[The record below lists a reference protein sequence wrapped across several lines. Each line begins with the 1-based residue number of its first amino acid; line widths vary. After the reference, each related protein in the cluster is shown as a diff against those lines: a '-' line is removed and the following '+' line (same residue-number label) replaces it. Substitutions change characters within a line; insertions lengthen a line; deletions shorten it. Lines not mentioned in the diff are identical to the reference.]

1 MLGLTVSMLI
11 QGDHLKEGWYVPWAA
26 ESGGMRFKYLLFPKY
41 VILYQR
47 AFLSLSLLICRIGRR
62 APWAWC
68 GCTDSV
74 TTHLHLAHHRCP
86 VSALVPLPRRQDG
99 VGGLSRVLL
108 EEQEEKVQA
117 AMREVTEL
125 GTAGG
130 SPTEVGR
137 GLPRVGKDVTNKE
150 DRDPR
155 GRVSLGKPRR

>member
-1 MLGLTVSMLI
+1 M
-11 QGDHLKEGWYVPWAA
+11 
-26 ESGGMRFKYLLFPKY
+26 
-41 VILYQR
+41 ILYQR
-47 AFLSLSLLICRIGRR
+47 AFLSLSLLICRMGRR
-62 APWAWC
+62 EPWAWC
-68 GCTDSV
+68 GCADSV
-74 TTHLHLAHHRCP
+74 TTHLLLARHRCP

-117 AMREVTEL
+117 AMREAAEL

-150 DRDPR
+150 GRDPR
-155 GRVSLGKPRR
+155 GRVSLGKPRRQAALRPDGLAEARGLDEADGQVEAKGTSWVTLPTQMEQL